1 MLPLAKLRTLAG
13 VLGWLTSIIIFARP
27 WVSMIWGAI
36 TEAEQRQPK
45 NVRQRKNLVFTKQVQ
60 LALQVLQRLAE
71 GSELKATFHLQ
82 RQGPSFTIQTDASPW
97 GMGAVLWGANGP
109 VAWWAQEL
117 QPEHFAFLQATP
129 GDPAWQTEWEM
140 LAIIV
145 SLTAFSKFIPHK
157 AVSLLADNTG
167 VLETT
172 LKLRSSK
179 PGMALLAAERVVTL
193 KEMDSQIAFGRH
205 LRSAANYL
213 ADALSRLS
221 VGKSVPK
228 QLKEVP
234 RVEPPVRS
242 WGQWAPVEG

>member
-1 MLPLAKLRTLAG
+1 MCHTCL
-13 VLGWLTSIIIFARP
+13 
-27 WVSMIWGAI
+27 
-36 TEAEQRQPK
+36 
-45 NVRQRKNLVFTKQVQ
+45 
-60 LALQVLQRLAE
+60 
-71 GSELKATFHLQ
+71 
-82 RQGPSFTIQTDASPW
+82 
-97 GMGAVLWGANGP
+97 AVLWGANGP

-117 QPEHFAFLQATP
+117 QPEDFAFLQATP

-145 SLTAFSKFIPHK
+145 SLTSFSKFIRHK

-179 PGMALLAAERVVTL
+179 PGMALLAAELVVTL

-228 QLKEVP
+228 PLEEVP